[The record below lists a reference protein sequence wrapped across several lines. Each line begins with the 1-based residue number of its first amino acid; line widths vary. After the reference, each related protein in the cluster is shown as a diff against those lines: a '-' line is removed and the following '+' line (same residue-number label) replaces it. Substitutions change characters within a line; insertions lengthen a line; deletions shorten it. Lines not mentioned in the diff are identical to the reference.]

1 MDAAVAGEGTV
12 PTVPGA
18 ANGVTARRN

>member
-1 MDAAVAGEGTV
+1 VDAAVAGEGTV